1 MDMSSVEH
9 VRRLQRWDQW
19 ANRLTL
25 DSMRDVEDEGYSLR
39 MFDHILKAQQ
49 AWLMR
54 LRGQDS
60 SKVSIWAEGDF
71 DDCVKRVDSLAAEL
85 TQYLDGLSD
94 NDMDGTI
101 SYSNQ
106 GSESLES
113 RRFDILVHLLT
124 HSHYHRGQIAAS
136 VRRAGGQ
143 PAKTDFI
150 FGVRQYII

>member
-1 MDMSSVEH
+1 MSSLEH
-9 VRRLQRWDQW
+9 VRRLHRWDQW

-25 DSMRDVEDEGYSLR
+25 DSMQGVEDEGYSLR

-54 LRGQDS
+54 LRGEDS

-71 DDCVKRVDSLAAEL
+71 DDCVKRLDSLATEI
-85 TQYLDGLSD
+85 TEHLDGLSD
-94 NDMDGTI
+94 LDMDGTI

-106 GSESLES
+106 WGESFES
-113 RRFDILVHLLT
+113 KRFDVLVHLFT

-136 VRRAGGQ
+136 VRRNGGQ
-143 PAKTDFI
+143 PAATDFI
-150 FGVRQYII
+150 FGVRKHDI

>member
-1 MDMSSVEH
+1 MSSLEH
-9 VRRLQRWDQW
+9 VRRLYRWDEW

-25 DSMRDVEDEGYSLR
+25 NSIRDVEDEGYSLR

-49 AWLMR
+49 AWLVR

-60 SKVSIWAEGDF
+60 SGVSIWAEGNF
-71 DDCVKRVDSLAAEL
+71 HDCTKRLDSLAVDIAEH
-85 TQYLDGLSD
+85 LDELSD
-94 NDMDGTI
+94 LDMDGTI

-106 GSESLES
+106 AGESFES
-113 RRFDILVHLLT
+113 TRFDILVHLFT

-143 PAKTDFI
+143 PAATDFI
-150 FGVRQYII
+150 FGVRKHDI